1 MTSPAEV
8 ATIEL
13 HKIDVF
19 LCNLR
24 KEESGCQDQV
34 DLEDQA
40 EADPAGSAD
49 RPEEDRED
57 PADLEVPRGLVGRP
71 EDREALVD
79 SEAPLDGDFTVRRR
93 HLLRPGVLADP
104 TTDTAAYRGVPSI
117 FWGL

>member
-19 LCNLR
+19 LCNLW

-49 RPEEDRED
+49 RPEEDRE
-57 PADLEVPRGLVGRP
+57 
-71 EDREALVD
+71 ALVD

-93 HLLRPGVLADP
+93 HLLRPGVPADP

-117 FWGL
+117 FWGR

>member
-1 MTSPAEV
+1 M
-8 ATIEL
+8 
-13 HKIDVF
+13 
-19 LCNLR
+19 
-24 KEESGCQDQV
+24 

-49 RPEEDRED
+49 RPEEDREGPVD
-57 PADLEVPRGLVGRP
+57 LEVLRGLAGRPEDREGPADLEVPRGLVGRP

-93 HLLRPGVLADP
+93 HLLRPGVPADP

-117 FWGL
+117 FWER